1 MTARPILQTDISA
14 PPLDA
19 LAAVTRVAEVTGQS
33 PASIVLDMTRAVF
46 GRRRLSL
53 REYFELGGWIG
64 TEENRQAVIGKKI
77 SQRLPEGLIATGPM
91 NQTALLDDKYLSSL
105 VLAANG
111 VPVPK
116 LKAAYG
122 AFSTL
127 GKDTLTT
134 PEALARWVSDPGN
147 LPAFGKPNN
156 GARALGSI
164 PLRTAEGGIDIGDRV
179 VPAHALAEA
188 VAKTFPRGWLIQEQ
202 LRQPPE
208 IEAMIGPGVGSI
220 RVTSLWEE
228 SGPQL
233 MYSAWRHP
241 PVGAWVDATI
251 LDRPN
256 VFCALDATG
265 TILRAQQG
273 FMHDGKTLTHSL
285 ITPSMPLLGFTLPW
299 WPEILAMCLTAHR
312 LFPGHALIGW
322 DVVLTERGPVI
333 TEMNARPLHILLYQ
347 RAFARGYLHAE
358 HRQRLDLARR
368 LLAERSGQTYGK
380 TGKR

>member
-1 MTARPILQTDISA
+1 MTARPILQTDIPA
-14 PPLDA
+14 APLDA
-19 LAAVTRVAEVTGQS
+19 LAAVTRVAEVTGQT
-33 PASIVLDMTRAVF
+33 PASIVLDMSRAVF
-46 GRRRLSL
+46 GPRRLSL

-64 TEENRQAVIGKKI
+64 TPEDRQAVIGKKI

-91 NQTALLDDKYLSSL
+91 NQTALMDDKYLSSL
-105 VLAANG
+105 VLTANG
-111 VPVPK
+111 LSVPT
-116 LKAAYG
+116 LKAAFG
-122 AFSTL
+122 AFTAL

-134 PEALARWVSDPGN
+134 PEALARWLSDPGN
-147 LPAFGKPNN
+147 LPAFGKPNI

-164 PLRTAEGGIDIGDRV
+164 PLRTAEGGIDIGDRAV
-179 VPAHALAEA
+179 TAPALAEA
-188 VAKTFPRGWLIQEQ
+188 VAKAFPRGWLIQEQ

-228 SGPQL
+228 GGPQL
-233 MYSAWRHP
+233 MYAAWRHP

-256 VFCALDATG
+256 VFCAVDASG
-265 TILRAQQG
+265 RILRAQQG
-273 FMHDGKTLTHSL
+273 LMHNGKTLTHSL
-285 ITPSMPLLGFTLPW
+285 VTPSMPLLGFTLPW
-299 WPEILAMCLTAHR
+299 WPRIVDICLTGHR

-333 TEMNARPLHILLYQ
+333 TEMNARPLHMLLYQ

-368 LLAERSGQTYGK
+368 LLAERTGQAQRK

>member
-1 MTARPILQTDISA
+1 LTDRPILQTEIHA
-14 PPLDA
+14 PPMDA
-19 LAAVTRVAEVTGQS
+19 LAAVTRVADVTGQS

-46 GRRRLSL
+46 GPRQLSV

-64 TEENRQAVIGKKI
+64 EPENRAAVVGKKI
-77 SQRLPEGLIATGPM
+77 SQRLPEGLIAEGPM
-91 NQTALLDDKYLSSL
+91 NQSALMDDKYLASL
-105 VLAANG
+105 VLEANG

-122 AFSTL
+122 AFTAL

-134 PEALARWVSDPGN
+134 PEELVRWLSDPGN
-147 LPAFGKPNN
+147 LPAFGKPNI

-164 PLRTAEGGIDIGDRV
+164 PLRAAAGGVDIGDRV

-188 VAKTFPRGWLIQEQ
+188 VATTFPRGWLIQEQ

-228 SGPQL
+228 GGPQL
-233 MYSAWRHP
+233 MYGAWRHP
-241 PVGAWVDATI
+241 AIGTWVDATI
-251 LDRPN
+251 FKRPN
-256 VFCALDATG
+256 VFCALDAAG
-265 TILRAQQG
+265 TIQRVQQG
-273 FMHDGKTLTHSL
+273 FMLEGKTLTHSL
-285 ITPSMPLLGFTLPW
+285 VTPDMPLLGFTLPW
-299 WPEILAMCLTAHR
+299 WPKMVDMCLTAHR

-333 TEMNARPLHILLYQ
+333 TEMNARPLHMLLYQ

-358 HRQRLDLARR
+358 HRQRLDLASR
-368 LLAERSGQTYGK
+368 LLAERVGQGPRK
-380 TGKR
+380 TRK